1 MKLKIVSKRD
11 EIPTLNP
18 SEKFVHLGFRPSS
31 VDFINLIQRCP
42 GLRMIQMPHTY
53 YKTMSKISQF
63 IFQQQDIVTLEGD
76 VWGYRKDIN
85 DDFIINDATLEE
97 IRRLAGCNVSIDDIA
112 SQMKEKIR
120 ISPDLIKYIIER

>member
-53 YKTMSKISQF
+53 HKTISKISQY

-76 VWGYRKDIN
+76 VWGYRKDIKE
-85 DDFIINDATLEE
+85 DFIIDDATLEE
-97 IRRLAGCNVSIDDIA
+97 IRRLAGCNVSIDEIA

-120 ISPDLIKYIIER
+120 ISPELIKYIIER